1 MVSTANALTPPYLQR
16 YADLRESV
24 GKLSASEICTVS
36 YEQLLAEPA
45 ETLRTLAA
53 FLGTRGDAPP
63 FFVGGWWRW
72 WWGGAI
78 SVSGD

>member
-63 FFVGGWWRW
+63 FFCWGVVVG
-72 WWGGAI
+72 GGAI

>member
-1 MVSTANALTPPYLQR
+1 
-16 YADLRESV
+16 V

-63 FFVGGWWRW
+63 FLVC
-72 WWGGAI
+72 AI
-78 SVSGD
+78 SVSGDGNPHSFAKTG